1 MIRIYNSKNAEF
13 NKFMKMMSNR
23 MNADYTEEQRSVDE
37 IIAAVRDRGDEAVFE
52 YTEKFDLVALDSES
66 IYVTEKEMNEAV
78 DEVGAEMMD
87 VLKKSAM
94 RIQMFHE
101 RQRQQS
107 WFSTE
112 NEGEILGQIVRP
124 LGVVGVYAPGGKA
137 AYPSSLLM
145 GIIPAKVAGV
155 KKIILCSPAAQD
167 GKLPAVTLAAAKV
180 AGVDEIYKIGGAQAI
195 AAMAFGTESVPR
207 VDKIVGPGNIYVALA
222 KKSVFGQ
229 VNIDSIAGPSDI
241 LVVADETAKP
251 NFLAADLL
259 SQAEHDELASAILVT
274 NSEEIAI
281 QTQKE
286 VERQIGLLPKKDIA
300 AKSLERYGAII
311 ITKSIE
317 EAVDISNEIAPEHLE
332 LCVCEPFAT
341 LTKITN
347 AGAIFMGHYTPETLG
362 DYLAGPNHVLPT
374 GGTARFFSPLS
385 VEDFVKKSSILYFS
399 KEAFLDISNTAVKF
413 AEAEGLTAHAEAVRV
428 RK

>member
-1 MIRIYNSKNAEF
+1 
-13 NKFMKMMSNR
+13 
-23 MNADYTEEQRSVDE
+23 
-37 IIAAVRDRGDEAVFE
+37 
-52 YTEKFDLVALDSES
+52 
-66 IYVTEKEMNEAV
+66 
-78 DEVGAEMMD
+78 
-87 VLKKSAM
+87 
-94 RIQMFHE
+94 
-101 RQRQQS
+101 
-107 WFSTE
+107 
-112 NEGEILGQIVRP
+112 
-124 LGVVGVYAPGGKA
+124 
-137 AYPSSLLM
+137 LLM

-195 AAMAFGTESVPR
+195 ATMAFGTEIVPR
-207 VDKIVGPGNIYVALA
+207 VDKIVGPGNIYVTHA
-222 KKSVFGQ
+222 KKSVVGQ